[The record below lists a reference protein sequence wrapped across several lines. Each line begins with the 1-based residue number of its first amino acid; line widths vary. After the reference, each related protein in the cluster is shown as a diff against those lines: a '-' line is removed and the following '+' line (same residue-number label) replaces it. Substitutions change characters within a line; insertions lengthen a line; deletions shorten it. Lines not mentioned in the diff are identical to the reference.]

1 MSMDTNHGN
10 DFNKNTTDRNMND
23 KSVTAFLLSP
33 RYRIYRHLLLQLVVV
48 LITINVLWYEPLQT
62 VSFGRRLGG
71 CLAYFASM
79 NMVIYINLY
88 VLVPYFLLKNRW
100 GSYVLMAVIT
110 NIAVITFLSV
120 TQGLLF
126 EVILPG
132 KIPMALPLLSMLFGH
147 TDHRLCHGRLC
158 GYFIVHALAT
168 LQPAY

>member
-100 GSYVLMAVIT
+100 GSYVLMQ
-110 NIAVITFLSV
+110 S
-120 TQGLLF
+120 
-126 EVILPG
+126 
-132 KIPMALPLLSMLFGH
+132 
-147 TDHRLCHGRLC
+147 
-158 GYFIVHALAT
+158 
-168 LQPAY
+168 LQI

>member
-110 NIAVITFLSV
+110 NITVITFLVAWKRWMYILLKRKVQAINPSIKILILQKHSTLCYHSV
-120 TQGLLF
+120 TRFL
-126 EVILPG
+126 I
-132 KIPMALPLLSMLFGH
+132 A
-147 TDHRLCHGRLC
+147 
-158 GYFIVHALAT
+158 
-168 LQPAY
+168 

>member
-1 MSMDTNHGN
+1 MSMNTNHGN

-88 VLVPYFLLKNRW
+88 VWSRGLGDVYKRQIYKPVCI
-100 GSYVLMAVIT
+100 GS
-110 NIAVITFLSV
+110 
-120 TQGLLF
+120 LF
-126 EVILPG
+126 PVEESLG
-132 KIPMALPLLSMLFGH
+132 
-147 TDHRLCHGRLC
+147 
-158 GYFIVHALAT
+158 
-168 LQPAY
+168 

>member
-79 NMVIYINLY
+79 NMVIWSNSL
-88 VLVPYFLLKNRW
+88 RC
-100 GSYVLMAVIT
+100 S
-110 NIAVITFLSV
+110 S
-120 TQGLLF
+120 
-126 EVILPG
+126 IL
-132 KIPMALPLLSMLFGH
+132 
-147 TDHRLCHGRLC
+147 
-158 GYFIVHALAT
+158 ALASAGVFT
-168 LQPAY
+168 PHS